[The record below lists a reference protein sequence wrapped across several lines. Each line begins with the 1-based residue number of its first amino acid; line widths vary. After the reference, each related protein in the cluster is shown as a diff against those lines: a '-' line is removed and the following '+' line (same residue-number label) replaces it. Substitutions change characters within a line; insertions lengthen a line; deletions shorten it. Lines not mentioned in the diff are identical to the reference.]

1 MLRGRYWVM
10 MTLLALVCTAAAGWD
25 SAGAAG
31 YNEVLLPVSRS
42 VSGMAGTPAEPTQPP
57 IAAKAS
63 ALQLEKQAEALYGYV
78 TEGNINKTRETI
90 DAISRLFV
98 ASSFEGLTSVEGV
111 NALSGAILDMKAAA
125 SAVKLQPERWETA
138 AARLRLAA
146 NSLTHPGQPMWL
158 QYYKLIRED
167 LNDMERSA
175 AGSDQAGWR
184 TAVSRLQERY
194 DTIRPAVIIARKPE
208 EVNRF
213 DAWLSYASGLASAAR
228 PPGREEL
235 MDAVSN
241 GREAARVMFGKEKD
255 EPTLSLPLGPREYGP
270 AGWLGAGFILAA
282 LAYTGYRKYR
292 GEKSR
297 WNPY

>member
-1 MLRGRYWVM
+1 MLRRRYWVF

-25 SAGAAG
+25 AASAAG
-31 YNEVLLPVSRS
+31 YNEVLLPVGRT
-42 VSGMAGTPAEPTQPP
+42 VSGMAETPAQKTQPP
-57 IAAKAS
+57 VAAKAG
-63 ALQLEKQAEALYGYV
+63 ALKLEQQTEALYGYV
-78 TEGNINKTRETI
+78 AEGNINKARETI

-125 SAVKLQPERWETA
+125 AGVNVQQQRWETA

-146 NSLTHPGQPMWL
+146 NSLAHPRQPMWL
-158 QYYKLIRED
+158 QYYKLILED
-167 LNDMERSA
+167 LNDMEHSA
-175 AGSDQAGWR
+175 VGNDLTGWK
-184 TAVSRLQERY
+184 TAVSHIQERY
-194 DTIRPAVIIARKPE
+194 DTIRPAIIIARKPE

-213 DAWLSYASGLASAAR
+213 DAWLSYASGLAAASR
-228 PPGREEL
+228 PPRREEL
-235 MDAVSN
+235 MNAVSN

-255 EPTLSLPLGPREYGP
+255 EPTLSLPLAPREYGP

-292 GEKSR
+292 GDRSR
-297 WNPY
+297 WQPF